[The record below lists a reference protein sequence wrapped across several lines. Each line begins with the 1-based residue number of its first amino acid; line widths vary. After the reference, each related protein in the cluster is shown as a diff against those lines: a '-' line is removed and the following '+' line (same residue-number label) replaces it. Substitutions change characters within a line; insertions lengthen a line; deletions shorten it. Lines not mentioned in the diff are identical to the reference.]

1 MDSGKER
8 IEFVAPLPSQSSGG
22 TQVDSDKRR
31 ILLSVGAART
41 STCWDGS
48 NILTPRRRYEP
59 LVVLHRYC
67 DGRSFPCPRPPSS
80 DGRPPL
86 QRADLPLSVH
96 EVECLRDVPC
106 DNSHHLVPLRE
117 VTLKETQRT

>member
-1 MDSGKER
+1 VDSGKER

-67 DGRSFPCPRPPSS
+67 DGRCIPCLRPPSS
-80 DGRPPL
+80 DGRPPV
-86 QRADLPLSVH
+86 QWADIPLSVH
-96 EVECLRDVPC
+96 EVECLRDVPFN
-106 DNSHHLVPLRE
+106 NSHHLVSLRE
-117 VTLKETQRT
+117 VAFKETQGT